1 VSDNTAE
8 SYADTG
14 FAVFFS
20 VLLTLCVVAALYHNS
35 WVPGQKFKWEC
46 EQRGGVVEQND
57 LCVKD
62 EKIIERR

>member
-1 VSDNTAE
+1 MSDTE
-8 SYADTG
+8 SYVDTG

-20 VLLTLCVVAALYHNS
+20 ALITICLFAALYHNV

-46 EQRGGVVEQND
+46 EQRGGVVEQTD

-62 EKIIERR
+62 EKIIERK